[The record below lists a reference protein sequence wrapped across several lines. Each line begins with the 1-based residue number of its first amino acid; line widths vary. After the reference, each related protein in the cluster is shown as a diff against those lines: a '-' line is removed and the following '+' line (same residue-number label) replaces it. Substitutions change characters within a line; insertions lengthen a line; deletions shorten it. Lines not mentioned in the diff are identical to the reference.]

1 MIKTRYLEQSQ
12 LLIQNH
18 IFRKKFDFIE
28 EKTADWEALMVEK
41 QNSPFIDT
49 SNIKCPDYERDFKEE
64 DVLIDLNDKQDK

>member
-1 MIKTRYLEQSQ
+1 M
-12 LLIQNH
+12 
-18 IFRKKFDFIE
+18 KFDFIE